1 MNQHGPH
8 FLSGKGAYALASWCH
23 GNSCGVGQLVW
34 LTTSCIVGLANKLA
48 HLLASC
54 LDELELI

>member
-1 MNQHGPH
+1 MPLPLGVMEI
-8 FLSGKGAYALASWCH
+8 LVELAS
-23 GNSCGVGQLVW
+23 SQLVW
-34 LTTSCIVGLANKLA
+34 LTTSCTVGLANKLA